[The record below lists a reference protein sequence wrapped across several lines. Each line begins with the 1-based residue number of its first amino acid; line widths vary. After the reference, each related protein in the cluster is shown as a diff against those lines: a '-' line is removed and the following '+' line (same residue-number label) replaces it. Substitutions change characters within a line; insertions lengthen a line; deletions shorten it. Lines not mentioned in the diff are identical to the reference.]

1 MQAYWYVVYTMPHHE
16 KSIYAQL
23 QKEGI
28 NAYLPLH
35 TTLRQ
40 WSDRKKKVTE
50 PLFRSYI
57 FVHIRVDDYYRVLN
71 IPGIIRYV
79 SFEGK
84 AVKVPESTIE
94 AIKNLID
101 NKFELEECPINLKK
115 GDRVRIM
122 HGILKGFDG
131 ELVIFN
137 NQKRVI
143 IRIEEINKSLLVNL
157 PVHALKLLE

>member
-1 MQAYWYVVYTMPHHE
+1 MKKYLCAT
-16 KSIYAQL
+16 S
-23 QKEGI
+23 EGRDQC
-28 NAYLPLH
+28 YLPLH

-50 PLFRSYI
+50 PLSG
-57 FVHIRVDDYYRVLN
+57 HIYLFISVLMILQGTQHPGYYSL
-71 IPGIIRYV
+71 V